1 MSILNKIILSPFALL
16 YAMVIAIRNFL
27 YKKRFFR
34 SVKFGVPVICIGNLS
49 TGGTGKTPHID
60 YLIATLKHNYSVGVI
75 SRGYR
80 RKTTGYAEVQTNS
93 KAIDVG
99 DEPLLLKWR
108 HPEAHIAVS
117 ESRAFGIPKLVHN
130 KEENFVVLLDDA
142 FQHRA
147 VRAGLNILLTKYNDL
162 YIDNQILPLGN
173 LREFKSG
180 ADRADIIIVT
190 NTPKDISKE
199 DKNAIVA
206 KLKPKSYQYVLF
218 SNIVYQKTYYIQNN
232 QIKFAELEKDSS
244 IILVS
249 GIANNNSL
257 VQYLENKYAN
267 VYQRKFSD
275 HHQFTAQDVE
285 SIISTYKN
293 TSATKK
299 YLLTTEKDLTRL
311 LPFIEEFNKNEILI
325 HCLPIRINF
334 APEEREKFD
343 KLIHFFVDTTLE
355 EYLNQE

>member
-1 MSILNKIILSPFALL
+1 
-16 YAMVIAIRNFL
+16 
-27 YKKRFFR
+27 
-34 SVKFGVPVICIGNLS
+34 
-49 TGGTGKTPHID
+49 
-60 YLIATLKHNYSVGVI
+60 
-75 SRGYR
+75 
-80 RKTTGYAEVQTNS
+80 
-93 KAIDVG
+93 
-99 DEPLLLKWR
+99 
-108 HPEAHIAVS
+108 
-117 ESRAFGIPKLVHN
+117 
-130 KEENFVVLLDDA
+130 
-142 FQHRA
+142 
-147 VRAGLNILLTKYNDL
+147 
-162 YIDNQILPLGN
+162 
-173 LREFKSG
+173 
-180 ADRADIIIVT
+180 
-190 NTPKDISKE
+190 PKDISKE

-218 SNIVYQKTYYIQNN
+218 SNIVYQKTYYIENN